1 MVFHHQRI
9 QHTNNQCCTNMIIK
23 LIDILNETK
32 LFEMAFERKDAI
44 RKLDNLSY
52 EVSQHLLKLIIFNNS
67 NNFDHLLGEL
77 NGWLNQIDDIRLK
90 PNNKKLREEDYL
102 KALKEFYL
110 ENEDQVTKMI
120 QKLKNKYKDEQ
131 VIYDEPS
138 FVFNKT
144 ETILNW
150 VCKSLSKDTFEPL
163 TEKDFNF
170 NI

>member
-1 MVFHHQRI
+1 
-9 QHTNNQCCTNMIIK
+9 MIIK

-52 EVSQHLLKLIIFNNS
+52 EVSQHLLKLIVFNNS
-67 NNFDHLLGEL
+67 NNFDHWLGEL